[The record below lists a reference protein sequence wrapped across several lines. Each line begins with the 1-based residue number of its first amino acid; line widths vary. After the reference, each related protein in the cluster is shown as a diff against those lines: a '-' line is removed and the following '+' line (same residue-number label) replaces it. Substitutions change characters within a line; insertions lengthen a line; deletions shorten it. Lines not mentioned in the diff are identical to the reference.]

1 MSAVDKTKLEERA
14 VDKRSKPD
22 KSRKSNFLHPLKK
35 NEKAK
40 KADESL
46 HNTKVVDL
54 LIIGGGP
61 ATLGFIMNA
70 LKTNKFAELIQND
83 GMAILDAGT
92 SFGGGNLC
100 NYGINSNTSANGF
113 VKSILRKDKK
123 ENAFADKLK
132 VAPHKV
138 AALKPQSKFAASKP
152 KPKPRNLGTDKKTI
166 PIVDVD

>member
-1 MSAVDKTKLEERA
+1 V
-14 VDKRSKPD
+14 
-22 KSRKSNFLHPLKK
+22 
-35 NEKAK
+35 
-40 KADESL
+40 DESL

-70 LKTNKFAELIQND
+70 LKTNRFPELIQND

-123 ENAFADKLK
+123 ENAFPDKLK
-132 VAPHKV
+132 AATHKV
-138 AALKPQSKFAASKP
+138 AALKPQSKFAAMKP
-152 KPKPRNLGTDKKTI
+152 KPKPRNLGTDKKAI
-166 PIVDVD
+166 LVVDVD